1 MDGIG
6 ALYSLGAGCSGFLS
20 EVWSLLFG
28 QFETNRSKSR

>member
-6 ALYSLGAGCSGFLS
+6 ALYSLGAGYSGFLS

-28 QFETNRSKSR
+28 